1 MSKAFGDR
9 LKELRTRRT
18 NYTQEQMAEFLNTDL
33 KIYNQYETGDIEPS
47 IYRIRILTEVL
58 GVDYVE
64 LMEYEEDNNIASIHN
79 FDEPFKCE

>member
-9 LKELRTRRT
+9 LKELRTTRT